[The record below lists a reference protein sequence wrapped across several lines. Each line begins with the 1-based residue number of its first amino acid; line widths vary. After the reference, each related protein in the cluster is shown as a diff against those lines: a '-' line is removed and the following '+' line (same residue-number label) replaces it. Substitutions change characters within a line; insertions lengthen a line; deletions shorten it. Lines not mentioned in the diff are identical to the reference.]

1 MLVIVSRVLNKSLTV
16 LQHNVTMHTTLTTFD
31 GYPRSDIDVAQIRT
45 TRARI
50 VRLKND
56 YKSLSEKIEKGLH
69 EHWANASSESA
80 SASTSISATSSSRQ
94 QTNGS
99 ASTAASSAIEA
110 PFAKVN
116 SVVPSSPA
124 DTAGLKA
131 GDKITRFGYAN
142 WMNHE
147 KLAKVAQVVQQ
158 NEGREIV
165 VRVLRPA
172 DIGGGSETVEVRLV
186 PRHNWG
192 GRGMLGC
199 HLLPL

>member
-1 MLVIVSRVLNKSLTV
+1 MQTS
-16 LQHNVTMHTTLTTFD
+16 LTTFD
-31 GYPRSDIDVAQIRT
+31 GYPRPDIDVAQIRT

-50 VRLKND
+50 IRLKND
-56 YKSLSEKIEKGLH
+56 YKTLMSRIETGMH
-69 EHWANASSESA
+69 EHWANAASQGSSTPATTTSSRA
-80 SASTSISATSSSRQ
+80 PTTVSTAQTTAVSTS
-94 QTNGS
+94 S
-99 ASTAASSAIEA
+99 ASTAGIEA

-124 DTAGLKA
+124 DAAGLKP
-131 GDKITRFGYAN
+131 GDKITKFGHVN

-158 NEGREIV
+158 NEGREIAIK
-165 VRVLRPA
+165 VLRPA
-172 DIGGGSETVEVRLV
+172 AVGGGSESLELKLV

>member
-1 MLVIVSRVLNKSLTV
+1 MNTS
-16 LQHNVTMHTTLTTFD
+16 LTTFD
-31 GYPRSDIDVAQIRT
+31 GYPRADIDVAQIRT

-50 VRLKND
+50 IRLKND
-56 YKSLSEKIEKGLH
+56 YKDLMSKIEVGLH
-69 EHWANASSESA
+69 EHHA
-80 SASTSISATSSSRQ
+80 SAQA
-94 QTNGS
+94 
-99 ASTAASSAIEA
+99 AAAASPAATRAAQAQAAQNTIEA

-124 DTAGLKA
+124 ETAGLKA
-131 GDKITRFGYAN
+131 GDKITRFGSAN

-147 KLAKVAQVVQQ
+147 KLSRVAQTVQQ
-158 NEGREIV
+158 NEGREIAIK
-165 VRVLRPA
+165 VLRSA
-172 DIGGGSETVEVRLV
+172 AVGGGSEMLELKLV

>member
-1 MLVIVSRVLNKSLTV
+1 M
-16 LQHNVTMHTTLTTFD
+16 QTTLTTFD
-31 GYPRSDIDVAQIRT
+31 GYPRPDIDVAQIRT

-50 VRLKND
+50 IRLKND
-56 YKSLSEKIEKGLH
+56 YKTLMNKIEEGMH
-69 EHWANASSESA
+69 EHWANAASSQ
-80 SASTSISATSSSRQ
+80 STAAAPTTGARATTTAPTGQTTNTATSS
-94 QTNGS
+94 
-99 ASTAASSAIEA
+99 TAGIEA

-124 DTAGLKA
+124 DTAGLKP
-131 GDKITRFGYAN
+131 GDKVTRFGYVN

-147 KLAKVAQVVQQ
+147 KLSKVAQVVQQ
-158 NEGREIV
+158 NEGREIAIK
-165 VRVLRPA
+165 VLRPA
-172 DIGGGSETVEVRLV
+172 AVGGGSESLEMTLV